1 MNVNPLI
8 KFALLLVMPL
18 AMATSRAAD
27 VSDSDFFEK
36 KIRPLLATQC
46 LSCHGEK
53 KQKGSLRLDS
63 KIGWEKGGES
73 GPALIPKR
81 AKDSLLVRM
90 VRGGPETP
98 AQMPPDGVLAPELV
112 ADLVAW
118 IDSGAFDP
126 RTDDI
131 ASAQLPKTIDWNV
144 AREFWAFKPVATH
157 PLPAGSN
164 ANPIDRFVA
173 EKLEREN
180 IKPVAAADRRTLL
193 RRASFDLIGLP
204 PSEEQ
209 LRAFVADSSPD
220 AFAKVIDKLLA
231 SPQYGEHQARGWLD
245 LARYGEDQSDKE
257 GNEGKISFAWRYRD
271 WVIESYNKDVA
282 YDRFV
287 KLQLAADLME
297 GPSDDPA
304 DKRALGLLGL
314 GAIYARPND
323 LDRKRAEEWD
333 DRVDT
338 LTRAFLGLTV
348 SCARCHDHKY
358 DPIPTQ
364 DYYSLTGVIASTKN
378 VTIPIA
384 PREQVAAYDAAKAKV
399 AKADQ
404 AAKDV
409 LQIEIDR
416 IAGEKS
422 EQFSE
427 YALACWDYNS
437 AKLDQANLK
446 AEDFAAS
453 KKLDPK
459 AFKIIEK
466 FMRNG
471 GGRSARMQKWYD
483 LLPKKD
489 GPREATDE
497 IRAIATEFRAVVKEN
512 LAKPMSKRNMDI
524 QNDLFGEK
532 GAFPLTEKTVLAVA
546 SAEFKTRYAPFQE
559 SLKAAQA
566 AVPPEPLQ
574 CNGVSEAE
582 KPADLNVYL
591 RGNPGKRGEVA
602 PRRFLRVLGGPD
614 TPKFTHGSGR
624 LELAEAIADPRNPLT
639 ARVMVN
645 RIWQQHFGRGIVAT
659 PSNFGANGERPT
671 HPELLDYLA
680 SQFVKNGWSVKQ
692 LHREIMLSETYQ
704 RASAPDAH
712 NEARDPENRWL
723 WRVSRRRLNVESF
736 RDAVL
741 AVSGNLEL
749 SAGGP
754 SGDADD
760 LKFFRRTVYGRV
772 SRNDLS
778 NLLRLFD
785 FPAPNISA
793 ERRIDTTLPQQ
804 ALFLM
809 NSPFMISQAKMLAS
823 RFVSESHPADQV
835 RRAYELA
842 LLRAPSEAELSR
854 AVKFLSA
861 QDASVPSTDPKKK
874 TPTVPTRAERFAQA
888 LLASSEFFYVD

>member
-1 MNVNPLI
+1 MDANLLS
-8 KFALLLVMPL
+8 KFALLLVLPL

-27 VSDSDFFEK
+27 FSDTEFFEK
-36 KIRPLLATQC
+36 KIRPLLTTHC
-46 LSCHGEK
+46 ISCHGEK
-53 KQKGSLRLDS
+53 KQKGGLRLDS
-63 KIGWEKGGES
+63 KRGWEKGGES

-90 VRGGPETP
+90 VRGVPETP

-112 ADLVAW
+112 ADLVTW
-118 IDSGAFDP
+118 IDSGAADP
-126 RTDDI
+126 RMGDI
-131 ASAQLPKTIDWNV
+131 ASAQAAKSIDWNA
-144 AREFWAFKPVATH
+144 AREFWAFKPVATV
-157 PLPAGSN
+157 PPPAGSH
-164 ANPIDRFVA
+164 ANPIDRFVS
-173 EKLEREN
+173 EKLAREE
-180 IKPVAAADRRTLL
+180 IKPVGAADRRTLL
-193 RRASFDLIGLP
+193 RRASFDLTGLP
-204 PSEEQ
+204 PSEDQ
-209 LRAFVADSSPD
+209 LRAFAADNSPD

-231 SPQYGEHQARGWLD
+231 SPQYGEHQARAWLD

-257 GNEGKISFAWRYRD
+257 GNEGKISHAWRYRD
-271 WVIESYNKDVA
+271 WVIESFNKDVP

-378 VTIPIA
+378 VTIPIS
-384 PREQVAAYDAAKAKV
+384 PREQVATYETAKAKV

-404 AAKDV
+404 AAKEA
-409 LQIEIDR
+409 LQIESDR
-416 IAGEKS
+416 IAGEKV
-422 EQFSE
+422 EQLPE
-427 YALACWDYNS
+427 YALACWDYNV
-437 AKLDQANLK
+437 AKLDQAKLN

-466 FMRNG
+466 FMRSG
-471 GGRSARMQKWYD
+471 GGRSAKMQKWYD

-489 GPREATDE
+489 GPREMTDE
-497 IRAIATEFRAVVKEN
+497 IRAIAAEFRTVAKEN
-512 LAKPMSKRNMDI
+512 LAKPLSKRNMDM

-546 SAEFKTRYAPFQE
+546 SAEFKKQYAPFQE
-559 SLKAAQA
+559 ALKTAQA
-566 AVPPEPLQ
+566 AMPQEPLQ
-574 CNGVSEAE
+574 CNGVSEAD

-614 TPKFTHGSGR
+614 TPKFTRGSGR

-704 RASAPDAH
+704 RASTPDAK

-723 WRVSRRRLNVESF
+723 WRVSRRRLSVESF

-741 AVSGNLEL
+741 AVSGNLEMN
-749 SAGGP
+749 AGGP

-760 LKFFRRTVYGRV
+760 LKFLRRTVYGRV

-809 NSPFMISQAKMLAS
+809 NSPFMISQSKVLAS
-823 RFVSESHPADQV
+823 RFVSESQPADQA
-835 RRAYELA
+835 RRAYALA
-842 LLRAPSEAELSR
+842 LLRAPSEAELSL
-854 AVKFLSA
+854 AVKFLSS
-861 QDASVPSTDPKKK
+861 QDASAPAMDPKKK
-874 TPTVPTRAERFAQA
+874 ASPVPTRAERFAQA
-888 LLASSEFFYVD
+888 LLASNEFFYVD